1 VGALPIEI
9 VTLAGR
15 GKIHPWLHL
24 DDQGVVV
31 GRVTDA
37 GKIQLVTSAR
47 TTHQAESGAVKELLA
62 FSPRVYSDLRHR
74 WPDQAVDEWVRAQT
88 GAPASFSEALSLA
101 IHELERLVEFVRPQQ
116 AALLA
121 TWAVATYFHR
131 CFLAFP
137 RLQLVGERG
146 CGKSKVLTIL
156 QQLSWNAS
164 LLLTPTP
171 AVLFRIIQE
180 TRPTLLLD
188 ECEALDRDDRRE
200 LLAIINS
207 GYKPGGNVPRCEGER
222 KKVVEFYD
230 VFSPLAIA
238 GIRGLNPTT
247 EDRAIPVVMQRGTD
261 RTRLNTEINTA
272 APGFSRVRAA
282 CYRLLLERHA
292 DVRLAYETWS
302 PPRWLNARA
311 LELWRPLIALASVAD
326 TENGLTLAP
335 DLLAL
340 AREHVED
347 RDEVS
352 PEGEALLA
360 ELSERLA
367 EADLVILRPADLA
380 EPCRRRL
387 GWQSLSP
394 EQVGTWLRRFGFRRK
409 GKGRGGAKYEIRAD
423 RLREVTVRF
432 GGENTVTPSPSPVN
446 ATDSLT
452 V

>member
-1 VGALPIEI
+1 MTTASAIPVEMVA
-9 VTLAGR
+9 LAGR
-15 GKIHPWLHL
+15 GKIHPWMHL

-37 GKIQLVTSAR
+37 GKVQLVTSER
-47 TTHQAESGAVKELLA
+47 TTHPAESDAVKELLS
-62 FSPRVYSDLRHR
+62 FQPRIYQDLRSR
-74 WPDQAVDEWVRAQT
+74 WPDVDVEQWLHAE
-88 GAPASFSEALSLA
+88 AKPSFSEALALA
-101 IHELERLVEFVRPQQ
+101 IHELERAVEFVRPEQ
-116 AALLA
+116 ASLLA
-121 TWAVATYFHR
+121 TWEVASYFHR
-131 CFLAFP
+131 AFLAFP

-146 CGKSKVLTIL
+146 CGKSKVLTIT
-156 QQLSWNAS
+156 QKVAWNAS

-188 ECEALDRDDRRE
+188 ECEALDREDRRE

-222 KKVVEFYD
+222 IKRVEFYD

-238 GIRGLNPTT
+238 GIKGLNATT

-261 RTRLNTEINTA
+261 RARLNTEIDPA
-272 APGFSRVRAA
+272 HPGFARVRAA
-282 CYRLLLERHA
+282 CYALLLDRYQ
-292 DVRLAYETWS
+292 DVRAAYETLL

-311 LELWRPLIALASVAD
+311 LELWRPLLALASVAD
-326 TENGLTLAP
+326 SENGLTLTK

-352 PEGEALLA
+352 AEGEALLA
-360 ELSERLA
+360 ELAQLLGET
-367 EADLVILRPADLA
+367 DMVIVRPGDLA
-380 EPCRRRL
+380 EPIRRRL

-394 EQVGTWLRRFGFRRK
+394 EQVGTWLRRFGFHRK
-409 GKGRGGAKYEIRAD
+409 GKGRAGARYEIRAAD
-423 RLREVTVRF
+423 LQKVTVRF
-432 GGENTVTPSPSPVN
+432 GAESTVTPSPSRDN
-446 ATDSLT
+446 HAN
-452 V
+452 